1 MKNIFKTIL
10 VAATL
15 TVSLPMMAQEQD
27 PQPFKRG
34 LELVNFVP
42 KGQWITGASVG
53 YSLSEQDNYQFFV
66 VEDLSG
72 DSYSFK
78 VSPMLMYAFQDDMAI
93 GARLGYARTMNRLET
108 GSVSINEDTNFG
120 VDNLYSLSHNYSA
133 TAAFRN
139 YISMGTSRRFAFFNE
154 VQLTVGGGESKLCNG
169 SGQQLT
175 GTFERNYNVNLGV
188 APGVVMFLNNFTA
201 LEVNVGVL
209 GIGYSETKS
218 TTDQIYVSRRDS
230 RSASLNLNLFSLSFG
245 VAFYL

>member
-15 TVSLPMMAQEQD
+15 AVSLPMMAQEQD

-42 KGQWITGASVG
+42 KGQWITGVSVG

-139 YISMGTSRRFAFFNE
+139 YISIGTSRRFAFFNE

>member
-15 TVSLPMMAQEQD
+15 AVSLPMMAQEQD

-42 KGQWITGASVG
+42 KGQWITGVSVG